1 MTTFVLLHGGGM
13 GGWTWK
19 YVRELL
25 EAKGH
30 RVYTPTFTGFGERE
44 HLIGRDVGNAT
55 HVQDIVNVFKFED
68 LDDVVLV
75 AHSYAGT
82 VAPGVVA
89 QVGERISH
97 IVYLDAIV
105 AHSGERIA
113 SLMGYVPEEQLAGLD
128 AMLEAGEGPIGSGV
142 AEMQRAAAK
151 KHPHLMSPE
160 RQEWLLDHLSDQPMK
175 ATACVI
181 PVGAETIKQPVHYVA
196 AAVTVMTAMHDR
208 ARALGWTIHQHPG
221 DHALLVG
228 DPEGTVD
235 LILQVAEGTQAA

>member
-1 MTTFVLLHGGGM
+1 M

-30 RVYTPTFTGFGERE
+30 KVYTPTFTGFGERI
-44 HLIGRDVGNAT
+44 HLIGRNVGNAT
-55 HVQDIVNVFKFED
+55 HVTDIVNVLKFED
-68 LDDVVLV
+68 ITDAVIV

-82 VAPGVVA
+82 VAPGVLAEAGDRVRR
-89 QVGERISH
+89 VIF
-97 IVYLDAIV
+97 LDSIV

-128 AMLEAGEGPIGSGV
+128 AMLDAGEGPIGSGV
-142 AEMQRAAAK
+142 DEMQRAASK
-151 KHPHLMSPE
+151 EHPHLMDRDRE
-160 RQEWLLDHLSDQPMK
+160 QWLLDHLSDQPMR
-175 ATACVI
+175 ATSCVI
-181 PVGAETIKQPVHYVA
+181 PVGAETVTKPADYIA

-208 ARALGWTIHQHPG
+208 ARALGWPVHEHPG

-235 LILQVAEGTQAA
+235 LILKITGDK